1 MFSLLNPVIFAK
13 NTQEKIFDTVNKPAR
28 HSLQFTLIKQ
38 MELSSLER
46 HLRSQT
52 FNYDFVV
59 IFMYFSVQVSDSQGK
74 VIEKEEEGLEMSVG
88 GFSGL
93 MLLNAASA
101 APAATNLVV
110 EENVIL

>member
-1 MFSLLNPVIFAK
+1 
-13 NTQEKIFDTVNKPAR
+13 
-28 HSLQFTLIKQ
+28 

-46 HLRSQT
+46 YLRSQT

>member
-1 MFSLLNPVIFAK
+1 
-13 NTQEKIFDTVNKPAR
+13 
-28 HSLQFTLIKQ
+28 

-74 VIEKEEEGLEMSVG
+74 VIEEEEEGLEMSVG
-88 GFSGL
+88 GFSGQ